1 MQIASYF
8 ASLGF
13 RVDKKDLK
21 QVDSSLK
28 LMETKLKKFGKK
40 VDKHLRIT
48 IDVNKFNV
56 DQKRLNSVLGNALD
70 LASNKITFEISRFSV
85 NNRNLQ
91 AAIMRASKA
100 GGNIS
105 LAEDRAAMLR
115 HIQGRGVGNT
125 TYVQRSLSPE
135 EWNRREGV
143 KNEEW
148 NRRRREIRADQEA
161 RLAARRA
168 RSPQLG
174 RSAAFG
180 GGVGG
185 GLSRAY
191 APAIAL
197 GLGGYGLGAL
207 NRRNQEVVSAQLM
220 TQAVVQ
226 QAGGTQQQG
235 VQSFDWLRGQANRIG
250 FNYLEAA
257 PDFNKL
263 LSGLTGAG
271 MTVGQGQQVFKG
283 FAELSRVNKLDK
295 TSQNRLFRALA
306 QVAGKN
312 QLMSE
317 ELTGQI
323 AEALPGGTALFAQ
336 AYQRKIGGKLQGTEA
351 IQALRDAMEKRL
363 VKGDI
368 LTYAGQ
374 IASEKAAVGLP
385 AASKASQ
392 AEQQRFQNALND
404 QAIIASQAGV
414 ESGFTKLFRALA
426 IGLNESTGL
435 TKRLADT
442 FDSAATFAE
451 KLILFPQSFM
461 RALEGRD
468 SLVADWLGYDDT
480 EKLKEDWAIIS
491 AAIDQIF
498 SKGEPEWM
506 VTFKST
512 AQEIAAIMGKIAE
525 FQQWRQRTTATAE
538 QIISDEYYAGGG
550 STQSQIK
557 GVLKAGW
564 HTAKSIF
571 TGSDESARYMAQR
584 AAYEGEDISPYMGPM
599 GFEPD
604 KFWKAQAESN
614 KMEAVKRFGQ
624 EGLGISSATAGTYI
638 AEAKNE
644 NKFDI
649 QVMLQTDNVDEFR
662 EYFNTEFT
670 SALDTALLNF
680 NQKE

>member
-13 RVDKKDLK
+13 RVDKRELRK
-21 QVDSSLK
+21 VDQSLSRFEKKLRAFGRKANKNLK
-28 LMETKLKKFGKK
+28 L
-40 VDKHLRIT
+40 RIN
-48 IDVNKFNV
+48 ISGFSV
-56 DQKRLNSVLGNALD
+56 DQRKLDKKLGVALD
-70 LASNKITFEISRFSV
+70 IASRNTVFEVSRFV
-85 NNRNLQ
+85 INNRALM
-91 AAIMRASKA
+91 AA
-100 GGNIS
+100 
-105 LAEDRAAMLR
+105 L
-115 HIQGRGVGNT
+115 
-125 TYVQRSLSPE
+125 
-135 EWNRREGV
+135 
-143 KNEEW
+143 
-148 NRRRREIRADQEA
+148 IRAM
-161 RLAARRA
+161 RGL
-168 RSPQLG
+168 PPLPP
-174 RSAAFG
+174 G
-180 GGVGG
+180 GGPRPNPPSPRGDLDSGRLTRGG
-185 GLSRAY
+185 VAAGLTARAY
-191 APAIAL
+191 APALAL
-197 GLGGYGLGAL
+197 GFGGYGLGAL

-226 QAGGTQQQG
+226 QAGGTQREG

-271 MTVGQGQQVFKG
+271 MSVGQGQQVFKG

-295 TSQNRLFRALA
+295 TSQNRLFRALS

-336 AYQRKIGGKLQGTEA
+336 AYQRKLGGNLQGTEA
-351 IQALRDAMEKRL
+351 IQALRDAMKKKL
-363 VKGDI
+363 IKGDI
-368 LTYAGQ
+368 LTYAGE
-374 IASEKAAVGLP
+374 IASEKAAIGLP

-435 TKRLADT
+435 TRRLAET

-491 AAIDQIF
+491 AAIDSIF

-525 FQQWRQRTTATAE
+525 FQQWRQRTSSTAE
-538 QIISDEYYAGGG
+538 QIISDEFYAGGG
-550 STQSQIK
+550 SVQSQVK
-557 GVLKAGW
+557 GIALANW
-564 HTAKSIF
+564 HTFKSVF
-571 TGSDESARYMAQR
+571 TGSDDSAEYMAQR

-624 EGLGISSATAGTYI
+624 EGLGVSATTAGTYI

-649 QVMLQTDNVDEFR
+649 QVMLQTNNVDEFR
-662 EYFNTEFT
+662 EYFNNEFT
-670 SALDTALLNF
+670 STLDAALLNF